1 MNNSQQRKAGA
12 ILSYVTIIV
21 NTLITLLYTPFMTS
35 KLGQSEYGLYSMVS
49 SIIGYLTM
57 LDLGFGNALIVYTAK
72 FRKQQKYD
80 EERKL
85 HGMFFIIFCIIG
97 FIAGSL
103 GLILF
108 FNVNNLF
115 AATLTSVELEKMKVM
130 MLILTFNLSIT
141 FLFSIYSSII
151 SAYEK
156 FVFQKVLALL
166 NTALRHIVMIPFLLF
181 GYKSICMTLIV
192 TVINIIV
199 LISNYL
205 YCRKK
210 LNIHIKYSGF
220 DKKLFKQIIGY
231 SFFIFL
237 GVIVD
242 KINWSLD
249 SFILGAVSGTVA
261 VSVYAMATNFST
273 LFINLSKALS
283 GVFLPKISKMVARG
297 ASDEELTNE
306 FIKVGRLQFYVIF
319 LMITGFILVGR
330 EFIISWAGKEYIN
343 SYYIAVIL
351 IVPSLFTLV
360 QNMGLSIMQAKNM
373 HKFRS
378 VLLIF
383 IALANVVVS
392 IPLAKLYEGI
402 GSALGTGA
410 SLIVGNVIILNIY
423 YYKKVHLNVIKFWK
437 DILKMVLYFLVPITL
452 VIILSTVVTL
462 SGFAYVILLGSVYVI
477 LYMVTAYLFVM
488 NSYEKNI
495 IHSIVNKFLRK
506 KVS

>member
-21 NTLITLLYTPFMTS
+21 NTLITLLYIPFMTS

-72 FRKQQKYD
+72 YRKQQKYD

-85 HGMFFIIFCIIG
+85 HGMFNIIFFIIG
-97 FIAGSL
+97 LIAGVL
-103 GLILF
+103 GLVLY
-108 FNVNNLF
+108 FNVDNLF
-115 AATLTSVELEKMKVM
+115 SATLTSVELEKMKVM
-130 MLILTFNLSIT
+130 MIILTFNLSVT
-141 FLFSIYSSII
+141 FFFSIYSSIV

-156 FVFQKVLALL
+156 FIFQKVLALL
-166 NTALRHIVMIPFLLF
+166 NTVLKHVIMIPFLFL
-181 GYKSICMTLIV
+181 GYKSICMTVIV
-192 TVINIIV
+192 TVINVTV
-199 LISNYL
+199 LLCNYL
-205 YCRKK
+205 YCRNK
-210 LNIHIKYSGF
+210 LNIRIKYNGF
-220 DKKLFKQIIGY
+220 DKKLFKQIMGY

-237 GVIVD
+237 GIIVD

-249 SFILGAVSGTVA
+249 SFILGAVSGTIA

-306 FIKVGRLQFYVIF
+306 FIKVGRLQFYIIF
-319 LMITGFILVGR
+319 LMITGFILVGK
-330 EFIISWAGKEYIN
+330 EFITSWAGREYVN

-351 IVPSLFTLV
+351 IVPSLFSLI
-360 QNMGLSIMQAKNM
+360 QNTGISIMQAKNM

-383 IALANVVVS
+383 IALANVAAS

-402 GSALGTGA
+402 GTALGTGL

-423 YYKKVHLNVIKFWK
+423 YYKKVHLDIIKFWK
-437 DILKMVLYFLVPITL
+437 NIFKMVIYFLVPVFLVFVLSIVITL
-452 VIILSTVVTL
+452 T
-462 SGFAYVILLGSVYVI
+462 GFAYVILLGFIYVI
-477 LYMVTAYLFVM
+477 LYMITAYLFVM
-488 NSYEKNI
+488 NDYEKD
-495 IHSIVNKFLRK
+495 IVNKLFRILLRRK
-506 KVS
+506 